1 MILQFK
7 LHLILII
14 GDNIH
19 PCNLTLPQD
28 LKLFR
33 VGRKISSKPR
43 PLKVVLQSKEMALNL
58 VSIFNSHKRTQSVP
72 ANSISISRDRTL
84 LERQEIRRVYTE
96 LENRK
101 KNGEHNISIKYSRG
115 RQPVARIAILCGPL
129 SINFFLFIYF
139 FQYYT
144 IFYYVFFYYYYY
156 V

>member
-1 MILQFK
+1 MENSTDGSSNMPQLIQELANGEICARNIIVHGLQESSSNDPTVRIASDIK
-7 LHLILII
+7 LL

-33 VGRKISSKPR
+33 LGRKISGKPR
-43 PLKVVLQSKEMALNL
+43 SLKVVLQSKEMALNL
-58 VSIFNSHKRTQSVP
+58 VSVFNSHKRTQSIP

-101 KNGEHNISIKYSRG
+101 KNGEHNI
-115 RQPVARIAILCGPL
+115 L
-129 SINFFLFIYF
+129 
-139 FQYYT
+139 
-144 IFYYVFFYYYYY
+144 
-156 V
+156 